1 MIFIFILIIIIIMI
15 IMMIIMIII
24 IIIMDA
30 LALFSATSLALAPPA
45 SQPSLLVLAAGRL
58 AV

>member
-1 MIFIFILIIIIIMI
+1 MIFIFILIIIIIMM
-15 IMMIIMIII
+15 IMMIIMII

-45 SQPSLLVLAAGRL
+45 SQPSLSVLAAGRL

>member
-1 MIFIFILIIIIIMI
+1 MIFIFILIIIIIMM
-15 IMMIIMIII
+15 IMMIIVIIKK
-24 IIIMDA
+24 IIMDA

-45 SQPSLLVLAAGRL
+45 LQPSLLVLAARRL

>member
-1 MIFIFILIIIIIMI
+1 MM
-15 IMMIIMIII
+15 IMMIIMII

>member
-1 MIFIFILIIIIIMI
+1 MIFIFILIIIIIMM
-15 IMMIIMIII
+15 IMMIIMII

>member
-1 MIFIFILIIIIIMI
+1 MIFIFILIIIM

-30 LALFSATSLALAPPA
+30 LALFSATSSALAPPA

>member
-1 MIFIFILIIIIIMI
+1 MIFIFILIIIM
-15 IMMIIMIII
+15 IMMIIMII

-30 LALFSATSLALAPPA
+30 LALFSATSSALAPPA

>member
-1 MIFIFILIIIIIMI
+1 MIFIFILIIIM
-15 IMMIIMIII
+15 IMMIIMIIII

-30 LALFSATSLALAPPA
+30 LALFSATSSALAPPA